1 MGVMSDVRYS
11 SPVVGVFWMIVTG
24 LLFVAVTAIV
34 KYLGTAIPAVEA
46 AFFTLCFGTCPIDSD
61 ACSGV

>member
-34 KYLGTAIPAVEA
+34 KYLGTPFRLLRLLYAM
-46 AFFTLCFGTCPIDSD
+46 LWGCPIDPD

>member
-1 MGVMSDVRYS
+1 
-11 SPVVGVFWMIVTG
+11 MIVTG

-46 AFFTLCFGTCPIDSD
+46 AFLRYALGLVLLIPMLAQVFKTRFTPQLWKLFLARG
-61 ACSGV
+61 AF